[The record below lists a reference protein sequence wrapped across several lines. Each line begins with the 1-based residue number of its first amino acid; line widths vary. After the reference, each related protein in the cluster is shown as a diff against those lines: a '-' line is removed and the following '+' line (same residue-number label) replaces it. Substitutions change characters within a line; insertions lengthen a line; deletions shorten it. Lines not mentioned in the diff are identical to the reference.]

1 MESSGFIVKTP
12 AKNDVI
18 GKFEQYKFDFKDK
31 AEIRYIIDLSS
42 SNYFSLN
49 YVDDFLNKI
58 VILLWEPPV
67 VMNHLYNESWHKK
80 LAKVFTWCD
89 SLVDNKKYF
98 KLYYPVF
105 HGCFFDM
112 EKVDSFFD
120 QKKLCVLVNAHKRS
134 LHPQE
139 LYSERKRVIQFFED
153 LEAPDFDLY
162 GYGWEKCNYKNYQGT
177 VSCPRECIKNYR
189 FCFCY
194 ENMRDIEGYI
204 TEKIFNCLMMGCI
217 PIYWGAS
224 NISDYIPSSCFIDRR
239 NFFDTQDVYNYIKNM
254 DRDTYFQYLKDI
266 NQYLRS
272 EQAGKFTIKNLL
284 RCLLL
289 GLQEV

>member
-1 MESSGFIVKTP
+1 VKVNFSFFIFFLLSCCLLSAYKPVIYIIPDSENYLDNVFFQHFFLWSQVREQLESSGFIVKTP

-204 TEKIFNCLMMGCI
+204 TEKIFNCLMM
-217 PIYWGAS
+217 
-224 NISDYIPSSCFIDRR
+224 
-239 NFFDTQDVYNYIKNM
+239 
-254 DRDTYFQYLKDI
+254 
-266 NQYLRS
+266 
-272 EQAGKFTIKNLL
+272 
-284 RCLLL
+284 
-289 GLQEV
+289 